1 MEPVFL
7 DMPHSESYQYDP
19 YSTYGDSMNY
29 SYDPVQYSEEQTYAQ
44 PGYNNQYQNLNGVD
58 INQFLYSEDDS
69 QNAVILLTTD
79 QQSGSYESIPSG
91 AIDSESNNTV
101 MSFKSEAEMLDYF
114 SSLGDL
120 KDIQILP
127 IVSEME
133 NTEKYTDE
141 VTGQNSPMEVVD
153 TPTIIENKEPA
164 PVLPVQPAQPAKRK
178 RSTKKTTVPNS
189 RKRTRI
195 VYENSSFVCEPCDRT
210 FGRRSGLIQHNNTH
224 HSGPREHRC
233 EACGK
238 RFHTQDDLQRHIQ
251 RHVAQHK
258 PHKCAECPRQFNY
271 HQDLERHIT
280 VRHGVAKYE
289 CQHCGKRIARRD
301 HLLSHEASH
310 TKKLARELRRNRFQ
324 ELVLE
329 LQL

>member
-7 DMPHSESYQYDP
+7 DMAHAECYQYKSYD
-19 YSTYGDSMNY
+19 TYGDSMNY
-29 SYDPVQYSEEQTYAQ
+29 SYEPVQYSAVQPYAQ
-44 PGYNNQYQNLNGVD
+44 PGYNYQYQNLNEVD
-58 INQFLYSEDDS
+58 INQLMYSEDDS
-69 QNAVILLTTD
+69 QNAVILVAAD
-79 QQSGSYESIPSG
+79 GQSGSYESIPSG
-91 AIDSESNNTV
+91 SIDNESNDTV

-114 SSLGDL
+114 STLGNL
-120 KDIQILP
+120 KDIKILP

-141 VTGQNSPMEVVD
+141 VTGHNTPMEVV
-153 TPTIIENKEPA
+153 ENKAPA
-164 PVLPVQPAQPAKRK
+164 PVLPVQSAKRK
-178 RSTKKTTVPNS
+178 RSTKKSNAPNS

-233 EACGK
+233 AECGK

-251 RHVAQHK
+251 RHLTVHK

>member
-1 MEPVFL
+1 MA
-7 DMPHSESYQYDP
+7 HSESYQYESYD
-19 YSTYGDSMNY
+19 TYGDSMNY
-29 SYDPVQYSEEQTYAQ
+29 SYEPVQYSAAQPYAQ

-58 INQFLYSEDDS
+58 LNQLMYSEDDS
-69 QNAVILLTTD
+69 QNAVILLAAD
-79 QQSGSYESIPSG
+79 QQSGSYESIPTG

-101 MSFKSEAEMLDYF
+101 LSFKSEAEMLDYF
-114 SSLGDL
+114 SSLSDL

-133 NTEKYTDE
+133 NTEKYTVE
-141 VTGQNSPMEVVD
+141 TTGQNSPMEVVEA
-153 TPTIIENKEPA
+153 PNIVNKESA
-164 PVLPVQPAQPAKRK
+164 PVLPAKLAKRK
-178 RSTKKTTVPNS
+178 RSTKKSNAPNS

-233 EACGK
+233 EECGK

-251 RHVAQHK
+251 RHLTVHK

>member
-7 DMPHSESYQYDP
+7 EMAHSESYQYESYD
-19 YSTYGDSMNY
+19 TYGDSMNY
-29 SYDPVQYSEEQTYAQ
+29 SYEPVQYSAAQPYAR
-44 PGYNNQYQNLNGVD
+44 PGYNNQYQSLNGVD
-58 INQFLYSEDDS
+58 LNQLMYSEDDS

-79 QQSGSYESIPSG
+79 QQSGSHESMPSS

-101 MSFKSEAEMLDYF
+101 MSFKSEAEMLEYF
-114 SSLGDL
+114 STLGDL

-141 VTGQNSPMEVVD
+141 VTGQNSPMEVVE
-153 TPTIIENKEPA
+153 TPTIIENKEST
-164 PVLPVQPAQPAKRK
+164 PVLPAQLAKRK
-178 RSTKKTTVPNS
+178 RSTKKSNAPNS
-189 RKRTRI
+189 RNRTRI

-233 EACGK
+233 EECGK
-238 RFHTQDDLQRHIQ
+238 RFHTQDDLLRHIQ
-251 RHVAQHK
+251 RHLTVHK
-258 PHKCAECPRQFNY
+258 PHKCAECPRQFHY
-271 HQDLERHIT
+271 HQDLERHIA

>member
-7 DMPHSESYQYDP
+7 DMAHAESYQYGSYD
-19 YSTYGDSMNY
+19 TYGDSMNY
-29 SYDPVQYSEEQTYAQ
+29 SYEPVQYSAVQSYAQ
-44 PGYNNQYQNLNGVD
+44 PGYNYQYQNLHGVD
-58 INQFLYSEDDS
+58 INQLMYSEDDS
-69 QNAVILLTTD
+69 QNAVILVAAD
-79 QQSGSYESIPSG
+79 GQSGSYESIPNGS
-91 AIDSESNNTV
+91 IDNESNDTV

-120 KDIQILP
+120 KDIKILP

-141 VTGQNSPMEVVD
+141 VTGQNTPMEVVD
-153 TPTIIENKEPA
+153 TPTIIENKAPA
-164 PVLPVQPAQPAKRK
+164 PVMPAQSAKRK
-178 RSTKKTTVPNS
+178 RSTKKSNAPNS

-233 EACGK
+233 AECGK

-251 RHVAQHK
+251 RHLTVHK